1 MIASKI
7 DFYGSS
13 RRMNFFWMN
22 LLLGWTGILWVML
35 LIAACSDYDLCERQ
49 KRDSDP
55 AFQYRNI
62 FAEDVKQRGLNVK
75 YVDRKVEDIAI
86 SSDLNREERIG
97 LLIVNH
103 SYVAEEAGELV
114 DTAID
119 AEFKA
124 KLKDKKR
131 EIIKAIEE
139 KYPSTLPEVNREP
152 IPEDVK
158 REVWRRDNGHC
169 VKCNSQEKLEFDH
182 IIPIIKGGSNTARNI
197 QLLCQKCNRKKGE
210 EI

>member
-1 MIASKI
+1 MIVSKI
-7 DFYGSS
+7 DFYDSN

-22 LLLGWTGILWVML
+22 LLLGWTGILWIMF
-35 LIAACSDYDLCERQ
+35 LIAANSDYTLCERQ
-49 KRDSDP
+49 KREYPIFNYS
-55 AFQYRNI
+55 NI
-62 FAEDVKQRGLNVK
+62 FAEDVKERGLNEK
-75 YVDRKVEDIAI
+75 YKDRSIEAI
-86 SSDLNREERIG
+86 VISPDLNREERIG

-103 SYVAEEAGELV
+103 SYEAEEACELV

-139 KYPSTLPEVNREP
+139 KYPSNLPEVKREP

-182 IIPIIKGGSNTARNI
+182 IIPIIKGGSNTARNL
-197 QLLCQKCNRKKGE
+197 QLLCQKCNRQKGE